1 MKRLNK
7 TRTHLT
13 IVYKKTKSFLLK
25 KILFAHEFLH
35 GKDKKW
41 PITTKTYNTTSHICA
56 VILTPLVSLTNA
68 ALAILDFMVSLL
80 SPNSRIKDYKCIKEP
95 AENIVNVKLS
105 QQKRE
110 QPILEAANNAAENA
124 ESIKERAE
132 QNTKE
137 IDNLI
142 EKETDKA
149 INKYFEF
156 TEQEKKEMEDSMK
169 DSIHKVFE
177 FTEQEKKEMEDS
189 MKDSIHKVFESEEIK
204 KVFTDLTNLHT
215 NAGAEYA
222 SDINHRKKAVLR
234 ELIRYRQPEIPAQRH
249 HQPSQ

>member
-1 MKRLNK
+1 
-7 TRTHLT
+7 
-13 IVYKKTKSFLLK
+13 
-25 KILFAHEFLH
+25 
-35 GKDKKW
+35 
-41 PITTKTYNTTSHICA
+41 TTSHICA

-80 SPNSRIKDYKCIKEP
+80 SPNSRIKDYKQCIKEP

-177 FTEQEKKEMEDS
+177 
-189 MKDSIHKVFESEEIK
+189 SEEIK